1 MRWIVTV
8 VLLGAQTSALPPPFP
23 REGATRM
30 FDNARVQVWDVAWLR
45 REYPLH
51 RHPYDLVVVYYAP
64 GDRIITSQTGE
75 RRPVS
80 TPAWDT
86 AFRRRGLTH
95 IEEGTSDPP
104 LRAVFIE
111 MKDEPRP
118 DVLDTGGVPPFPAV
132 AGKQLLDNDRTT
144 VWEFVRWPAEGRS
157 TGIVTMRSSRRFERG
172 SRRCRSRRA
181 ARRTRTRASRAPSAS
196 TSSRSSD
203 RLGALEGTALS
214 RSGRPGAPKDMCE
227 RIKGSAGIRRGQTL
241 DYTGAHVS

>member
-8 VLLGAQTSALPPPFP
+8 VLFGAQAAALPPPFP

-95 IEEGTSDPP
+95 IEEGTSDAP
-104 LRAVFIE
+104 LRSVFIE
-111 MKDEPRP
+111 MKRP
-118 DVLDTGGVPPFPAV
+118 GPYGSSVSAGEVPAF
-132 AGKQLLDNDRTT
+132 AGEGATQKLDNDRVT
-144 VWEFVRWPAEGRS
+144 VWEYLQPPATKRHAHAHETVVVAIDGRSPRALWVPRGTVHAAEG
-157 TGIVTMRSSRRFERG
+157 TGS
-172 SRRCRSRRA
+172 A
-181 ARRTRTRASRAPSAS
+181 ARVY
-196 TSSRSSD
+196 
-203 RLGALEGTALS
+203 LFEL
-214 RSGRPGAPKDMCE
+214 K
-227 RIKGSAGIRRGQTL
+227 
-241 DYTGAHVS
+241 